1 MAAEDRA
8 SRKVEMS
15 FWPYGRGFDIQTAS
29 DGQIESDFSLSG
41 HTSLFVISEA
51 APSFRLVTDHIGG
64 WDGY

>member
-1 MAAEDRA
+1 
-8 SRKVEMS
+8 MS
-15 FWPYGRGFDIQTAS
+15 FWPYGRGFDIQTAT

-41 HTSLFVISEA
+41 HTSPFVIYEA